1 MPRFALHQFATPDY
15 ADFIP
20 AEDKEERPVQKIEKF
35 ATFLNEIPW
44 FPKSEGESD
53 DDDEYWTPEKE
64 EADDYAKGLNAER
77 AEDPDGLTKTE
88 RSERESKRMEGY
100 RPTEDVTP
108 ERVTESPHELG
119 NKTPEELQA
128 MAVEDPEGFLDLQRM
143 LNERYGIKVDGI
155 YGGETQDAYDKWN
168 EFTKYGEAQRLYER
182 DPNYTTPRSEGKS
195 TEFDSALD
203 EAEKKRKTDT
213 GATSVKGVHKGM
225 YRGSTHG

>member
-15 ADFIP
+15 ANFIP
-20 AEDKEERPVQKIEKF
+20 DEDKEERPVQKIEKF

-44 FPKSEGESD
+44 FPKSE
-53 DDDEYWTPEKE
+53 DEYEDTYRSPEDE
-64 EADDYAKGLNAER
+64 QEADNYAKGLNAER

-143 LNERYGIKVDGI
+143 LKELYGIKVDGI
-155 YGGETQDAYDKWN
+155 YGPKTQGAYDKWN
-168 EFTKYGEAQRLYER
+168 ESTKYGEAQRLYER
-182 DPNYTTPRSEGKS
+182 DPYYTTPRSEGKS
-195 TEFDSALD
+195 TDFDSALD
-203 EAEKKRKTDT
+203 EAKKKRKTDT
-213 GATSVKGVHKGM
+213 GATSVKGVYKGM
-225 YRGSTHG
+225 YRGSMHG